1 MTCSCG
7 NGIVALLWQTMMLL
21 VFFFFPVIA
30 PQGGE
35 KRSLGKGK
43 GKEQSKEK

>member
-1 MTCSCG
+1 VQLRKWYRSFTLAD
-7 NGIVALLWQTMMLL
+7 NDAARF
-21 VFFFFPVIA
+21 FFFFPVIA

>member
-7 NGIVALLWQTMMLL
+7 NGTVALADNDAARF
-21 VFFFFPVIA
+21 FFFFPVIA